1 MVKVNTLA
9 ATATH
14 PPSCL
19 SVNWINNQTIDCL
32 GVWLHHFLS
41 LLRYLYI
48 KSVLIITERVK
59 QTQVKISPERRSYR
73 GVAKAL
79 KQRREEERNKEID
92 SDSALSEEQFKCW
105 EYMLEQ
111 NTQLLFDK
119 VIKTLLIRLVLICVF
134 YRN

>member
-1 MVKVNTLA
+1 M
-9 ATATH
+9 
-14 PPSCL
+14 
-19 SVNWINNQTIDCL
+19 
-32 GVWLHHFLS
+32 
-41 LLRYLYI
+41 
-48 KSVLIITERVK
+48 
-59 QTQVKISPERRSYR
+59 
-73 GVAKAL
+73 AKAL